1 MWPVGYTQ
9 LLLFQPPL
17 HFVVLNK
24 IILLMKQEHKQINIS
39 LSTGFIEEVY
49 SLLIPICQSFFD
61 LLQSPMFGDVQ

>member
-1 MWPVGYTQ
+1 
-9 LLLFQPPL
+9 
-17 HFVVLNK
+17 
-24 IILLMKQEHKQINIS
+24 MKQEHKQINIS